1 VKKNFLFIIV
11 SALVVISGYSQ
22 VEITE
27 IVNDQMNPFLS
38 AYNTPFNVPPFDIIK
53 NEHFLPA
60 IKQGITEQ
68 QAEIEAISLNPKPPT
83 FENTIEML
91 DGSGKLLGEVSM
103 TFNNL
108 QGVNT
113 SDELQNLAKQAS
125 PLFSAH
131 RDDIL
136 LNEKLFLRIKTVYEQ
151 KEKLSLTAEQQML
164 LEKTYKRF
172 VRNGANLNAEQK
184 DKLRKLNEELSMLS
198 LTFDENILAETNAF
212 QLIIKDKKQLKGL
225 PEGIIQAAAEAA
237 KEAGLEGKWLFTVQK
252 PSMIPFLQYADDRSL
267 REKIFKAY
275 INRGDNNNKYDN
287 KAIASKEASLRFE
300 RATLLGY
307 KSHADYILE
316 ENMAKNPESVYK
328 FLDKVME
335 PALKM
340 AKTEVTELQ
349 TMINA
354 EGGKFKL
361 EAWDWWY
368 YAEKL
373 KMQKYD
379 LDEEAL
385 RPYFKMENVLTG
397 MFGVANKLFGLQ
409 FKELS
414 NMPIYQED
422 VKVYE
427 VLEADG
433 SHVGILYMDFYPRAS
448 KSGGAWMT
456 NFREQY
462 KKYGEKIPPVI
473 LMATNFS
480 KPTADK
486 PALLNYEE
494 VSTLYHEFGHALHGL
509 LSDCTYETISGTAV
523 SRDFVEL
530 PSQIMENWAGEPEV
544 MKTYAFHYKT
554 GEVIPQEL
562 MDKMKNSRHFN
573 QGFTTVEYLSA
584 AFLDMDWHTL
594 KTAELQNAISF
605 ENASMKRI
613 GLIPE
618 IVVRYRT
625 PYFSHIFAG
634 GYSAGYYAYI
644 WAEILD
650 ADAFEA
656 FSKKGIFDPA
666 TALAFRKNILE
677 KGGTEDPMKL
687 YIIFRGQEP
696 DINALLKRRG
706 LIGE

>member
-1 VKKNFLFIIV
+1 
-11 SALVVISGYSQ
+11 
-22 VEITE
+22 
-27 IVNDQMNPFLS
+27 
-38 AYNTPFNVPPFDIIK
+38 
-53 NEHFLPA
+53 
-60 IKQGITEQ
+60 
-68 QAEIEAISLNPKPPT
+68 
-83 FENTIEML
+83 
-91 DGSGKLLGEVSM
+91 
-103 TFNNL
+103 
-108 QGVNT
+108 
-113 SDELQNLAKQAS
+113 
-125 PLFSAH
+125 
-131 RDDIL
+131 
-136 LNEKLFLRIKTVYEQ
+136 
-151 KEKLSLTAEQQML
+151 
-164 LEKTYKRF
+164 
-172 VRNGANLNAEQK
+172 
-184 DKLRKLNEELSMLS
+184 
-198 LTFDENILAETNAF
+198 
-212 QLIIKDKKQLKGL
+212 
-225 PEGIIQAAAEAA
+225 
-237 KEAGLEGKWLFTVQK
+237 
-252 PSMIPFLQYADDRSL
+252 
-267 REKIFKAY
+267 
-275 INRGDNNNKYDN
+275 
-287 KAIASKEASLRFE
+287 
-300 RATLLGY
+300 
-307 KSHADYILE
+307 
-316 ENMAKNPESVYK
+316 
-328 FLDKVME
+328 
-335 PALKM
+335 
-340 AKTEVTELQ
+340 
-349 TMINA
+349 
-354 EGGKFKL
+354 
-361 EAWDWWY
+361 
-368 YAEKL
+368 
-373 KMQKYD
+373 MQKYD
-379 LDEEAL
+379 LDEEAI

-448 KSGGAWMT
+448 KGGGAWMT
-456 NFREQY
+456 NFREQS
-462 KKYGEKIPPVI
+462 KKNGENIPPVI
-473 LMATNFS
+473 LMATNFT

-509 LSDCTYETISGTAV
+509 FSDCTYETISGTAV

-544 MKTYAFHYKT
+544 MKTYAFHYQT
-554 GEVIPQEL
+554 GEVIPQNL
-562 MDKMKNSRHFN
+562 MDKMKNSKHFN

-584 AFLDMDWHTL
+584 AYLDMDWHIL

-613 GLIPE
+613 SLIPE

-656 FSKKGIFDPA
+656 FTQKGIFDPA

-687 YIIFRGQEP
+687 YIQFRGQEP

>member
-1 VKKNFLFIIV
+1 MKKLFLIALMACFISMSGTSQTKITVKSN
-11 SALVVISGYSQ
+11 
-22 VEITE
+22 E
-27 IVNDQMNPFLS
+27 QMNPFLT
-38 AYNTPFNVPPFDIIK
+38 AYDTPFNVPPFDKIK
-53 NEHFLPA
+53 NEHFIPA
-60 IKQGITEQ
+60 IKYGINEQ
-68 QAEIEAISLNPKPPT
+68 KAEIEAITLNPQAPT
-83 FENTIEML
+83 FENTVAML
-91 DGSGKLLGEVSM
+91 DGSGKMLGEVSM

-113 SDELQNLAKQAS
+113 SEELQNLAKEAS

-136 LNEKLFLRIKTVYEQ
+136 LNEKLFARIKTVYEQ
-151 KEKLSLTAEQQML
+151 QEKLTLTAEQQML

-198 LTFDENILAETNAF
+198 LTFDENLLAETNAF
-212 QLIIKDKKQLKGL
+212 RLIIEDKKQLKGL
-225 PEGIIQAAAEAA
+225 PEGVIQASAEAA
-237 KEAGLEGKWLFTVQK
+237 KEAGLEGKWLFTVHK

-275 INRGDNNNKYDN
+275 INRCDNNNKNDN
-287 KAIASKEASLRFE
+287 KEIASKEASLRFE

-335 PALKM
+335 PALRM
-340 AKTEVTELQ
+340 AKKEVTELQ
-349 TMINA
+349 AMIDA

-385 RPYFKMENVLTG
+385 RPYFKMENVLAG

-409 FKELS
+409 FKEL
-414 NMPIYQED
+414 NGMPIYQED

-427 VLEADG
+427 VVEADG

-456 NFREQY
+456 NFREQS
-462 KKYGEKIPPVI
+462 KKNGENIPPVI
-473 LMATNFS
+473 LMATNFT

-509 LSDCTYETISGTAV
+509 FSDCTYETISGTAV

-544 MKTYAFHYKT
+544 MKTYAFHYHT
-554 GEVIPQEL
+554 GEVIPQNL
-562 MDKMKNSRHFN
+562 MDKMKNSKHFN

-584 AFLDMDWHTL
+584 SYLDMDWHIL

-605 ENASMKRI
+605 ENASMQRI

-656 FSKKGIFDPA
+656 FTQKGIFDPA
-666 TALAFRKNILE
+666 TGLAFRKNILE

-687 YIIFRGQEP
+687 YIQFRGQEP

-706 LIGE
+706 LIEE

>member
-1 VKKNFLFIIV
+1 
-11 SALVVISGYSQ
+11 
-22 VEITE
+22 
-27 IVNDQMNPFLS
+27 MNPFLT
-38 AYNTPFNVPPFDIIK
+38 AYDTPFNVPPFDKIK
-53 NEHFLPA
+53 NEHFIPA
-60 IKQGITEQ
+60 IKYGINEEK
-68 QAEIEAISLNPKPPT
+68 AEIEAITLNPQAPT
-83 FENTIEML
+83 FENTIAML
-91 DGSGKLLGEVSM
+91 DGSGKMLGEVSM

-113 SDELQNLAKQAS
+113 SEELQNLAKEAS

-136 LNEKLFLRIKTVYEQ
+136 LNEKLFARIKTVYEQ
-151 KEKLSLTAEQQML
+151 QEKLTLTAEQQML

-198 LTFDENILAETNAF
+198 LTFDENLLAETNAYR
-212 QLIIKDKKQLKGL
+212 LIIEDKKQLRGL
-225 PEGIIQAAAEAA
+225 PEGVIQASAEAA
-237 KEAGLEGKWLFTVQK
+237 KEAGLDGKWLFTVHK

-275 INRGDNNNKYDN
+275 INRCDNNNKNDN
-287 KAIASKEASLRFE
+287 KEIASKEASLRFE
-300 RATLLGY
+300 RAMLLGY

-340 AKTEVTELQ
+340 AKKEVTELQ
-349 TMINA
+349 AMIDA

-385 RPYFKMENVLTG
+385 RPYFKMENVLSG

-414 NMPIYQED
+414 WMPIYQED

-427 VLEADG
+427 VVEADG

-448 KSGGAWMT
+448 KGGGAWMT
-456 NFREQY
+456 NFREQS
-462 KKYGEKIPPVI
+462 KKNGENIPPVI
-473 LMATNFS
+473 LMATNFT

-509 LSDCTYETISGTAV
+509 FSDCTYETISGTAV

-544 MKTYAFHYKT
+544 MKTYAFHYQT
-554 GEVIPQEL
+554 GEVIPQNL
-562 MDKMKNSRHFN
+562 MDKMKNSKHFN

-584 AFLDMDWHTL
+584 SYLDMDWHIL

-605 ENASMKRI
+605 ENASMQRI

-656 FSKKGIFDPA
+656 FTQKGIFDPA
-666 TALAFRKNILE
+666 TALSFRKNILE

-687 YIIFRGQEP
+687 YIQFRGQEP

-706 LIGE
+706 LITE

>member
-1 VKKNFLFIIV
+1 
-11 SALVVISGYSQ
+11 
-22 VEITE
+22 
-27 IVNDQMNPFLS
+27 
-38 AYNTPFNVPPFDIIK
+38 
-53 NEHFLPA
+53 
-60 IKQGITEQ
+60 
-68 QAEIEAISLNPKPPT
+68 
-83 FENTIEML
+83 ML
-91 DGSGKLLGEVSM
+91 DGSGKMLGEVSM

-113 SDELQNLAKQAS
+113 SEELQNLAKEAS

-136 LNEKLFLRIKTVYEQ
+136 LNEKLFARIKTVYEQ
-151 KEKLSLTAEQQML
+151 QEKLTLTAEQQML

-198 LTFDENILAETNAF
+198 LTFDENLLAETNAYR
-212 QLIIKDKKQLKGL
+212 LIIEDKKQLRGL
-225 PEGIIQAAAEAA
+225 PEGVIQASAEAA
-237 KEAGLEGKWLFTVQK
+237 KEAGLDGKWLFTVHK

-275 INRGDNNNKYDN
+275 INRCDNNNKNDN
-287 KAIASKEASLRFE
+287 KEIASKEASLRFE
-300 RATLLGY
+300 RAMLLGY

-340 AKTEVTELQ
+340 AKKEVTELQ
-349 TMINA
+349 AMIDA

-373 KMQKYD
+373 KMQKYN

-385 RPYFKMENVLTG
+385 RPYFKMENVLSG

-414 NMPIYQED
+414 WMPIYQED

-427 VLEADG
+427 VVEADG

-448 KSGGAWMT
+448 KGGGAWMT
-456 NFREQY
+456 NFREQS
-462 KKYGEKIPPVI
+462 KKNGENIPPVI
-473 LMATNFS
+473 LMATNFT

-509 LSDCTYETISGTAV
+509 FSDCTYETISGTAV

-544 MKTYAFHYKT
+544 MKTYAFHYQT
-554 GEVIPQEL
+554 GEVIPQNL
-562 MDKMKNSRHFN
+562 MDKMKNSKHFN

-584 AFLDMDWHTL
+584 SYLDMDWHIL

-605 ENASMKRI
+605 ENASMQRI

-634 GYSAGYYAYI
+634 GYAAGYYSYK
-644 WAEILD
+644 WAEVLSSDAYSRFEEEGIFNTQTGRDFLHAILEVGG
-650 ADAFEA
+650 AKKAGEA
-656 FSKKGIFDPA
+656 FV
-666 TALAFRKNILE
+666 T
-677 KGGTEDPMKL
+677 
-687 YIIFRGQEP
+687 FRGRDP
-696 DINALLKRRG
+696 KIDALLRHSG
-706 LIGE
+706 IE

>member
-1 VKKNFLFIIV
+1 MKKLFLIIMATGFILMTGTAQTK
-11 SALVVISGYSQ
+11 SDSNPNS
-22 VEITE
+22 E
-27 IVNDQMNPFLS
+27 MNPFFS
-38 AYNTPFNVPPFDIIK
+38 AYNTPFDVPPFEKIK
-53 NEHFLPA
+53 NEHFIPA
-60 IKQGITEQ
+60 IKEGIIEQ
-68 QAEIEAISLNPKPPT
+68 KTQIEAISHNPQPAT
-83 FENTIEML
+83 FENTVAML
-91 DGSGKLLGEVSM
+91 DRSGKLLGEVSRV
-103 TFNNL
+103 FNIL
-108 QGVNT
+108 QGVIT
-113 SDELQNLAKQAS
+113 TDELQNLAKEAS

-131 RDDIL
+131 SDDIL
-136 LNEKLFLRIKTVYEQ
+136 LNERLFGRIKEVYNQ
-151 KEKLSLTAEQQML
+151 KDQLKLTGEQQML

-184 DKLRKLNEELSMLS
+184 DILRKLNEELSMLS
-198 LTFDENILAETNAF
+198 LSFDENLLAETNAF
-212 QLIIKDKKQLKGL
+212 QLIIQDKKQLKGL
-225 PEGIIQAAAEAA
+225 PEGVVQASAEAA
-237 KEAGLEGKWLFTVQK
+237 KEAGLDGKWLFTVQK

-275 INRGDNNNKYDN
+275 INRGDNNNNNDN
-287 KAIASKEASLRFE
+287 KKIAAKEASLRCE
-300 RATLLGY
+300 RAALLGY

-335 PALKM
+335 PALAM
-340 AKTEVTELQ
+340 AKKEVSDLQ
-349 TMINA
+349 AMIDA
-354 EGGKFKL
+354 EGGKFAL
-361 EAWDWWY
+361 EPWDWWY

-373 KMQKYD
+373 KMQKYA

-385 RPYFKMENVLTG
+385 RPYFKMENVLNG

-409 FKELS
+409 FKEL
-414 NMPIYQED
+414 NEMPIYQED
-422 VKVYE
+422 VKVFD
-427 VLEADG
+427 VMEADG
-433 SHVGILYMDFYPRAS
+433 SHVGILYMDFYPRPN
-448 KSGGAWMT
+448 KGGGAWMT
-456 NFREQY
+456 NFREQSIQG
-462 KKYGEKIPPVI
+462 GENIPPVI

-509 LSDCTYETISGTAV
+509 LSKCTYETISGTSV

-544 MKTYAFHYKT
+544 LKTYAFHYQT
-554 GEVIPQEL
+554 GEVIPQDL

-584 AFLDMDWHTL
+584 AYLDMDWHSL
-594 KTAELQNAISF
+594 KTTEFQDAINF

-613 GLIPE
+613 NLIPE

-625 PYFSHIFAG
+625 PYFAHIFAG
-634 GYSAGYYAYI
+634 EYSAGYYAYI

-656 FSKKGIFDPA
+656 FSQKGVFDSE

-687 YIIFRGQEP
+687 YMKFRGQEP

-706 LIGE
+706 LIEE